1 MAKTKNYDWKFMTK
15 LVIGLFC
22 MFGFRYV
29 CPTWADVTPVG
40 VAAVGIF
47 IGVVLLMSSGFGL
60 LFPSIIGMFAMQMT
74 GFYNSDTIVTG
85 SFGSGT
91 IYQLIIIY
99 ALCQAL
105 LSSGAADVIARW
117 FISRKFTKG
126 RPMLFTFMFLLCAVY
141 VGAVLEIGGVV
152 FYYALLEAICKQLG
166 YDENGKWYKRMVM
179 GVNTCTCVGFP
190 LIPFKGLP
198 LLIFGT
204 LASVLSTL
212 GYTVNYAVYMLS
224 SLALS
229 TVFVTIYVLIM
240 RFVWKVDMSKLKDLD
255 VDQLVGEV
263 KMNRQQAVIS
273 IAFVVAI
280 LYPVI
285 QIFLPADSGFAAWYN
300 SISTGT
306 WFGVILAA
314 LCIIRVDGKPVV
326 NGMKALSEGV
336 DWGIIFSTGMFSL
349 LGSMIS
355 NPDMGIRAWLNGIL
369 SMVVGNMPFPF
380 FLLLIIT
387 ITVVVTNFFSS
398 AATGIIVS
406 TLSAPFLADFA
417 ASIGINPSVVGCA
430 IVSSAMFAYLTMA
443 ASGTSPLFLAHNAVK
458 EDNKLVWGVGSFLI
472 VVFIL
477 ISWMVHTCLAYIL

>member
-1 MAKTKNYDWKFMTK
+1 MAPTKNYDWKFIVK
-15 LVIGLFC
+15 LVVGLFC
-22 MFGFRYV
+22 MFAFRLV
-29 CPTWADVTPVG
+29 CPTWAEVTPVG
-40 VAAVGIF
+40 VSAVGIF
-47 IGVVLLMSSGFGL
+47 IGVVLLMSSGFGM
-60 LFPSIIGMFAMQMT
+60 LFPSIMGMFAMQMT
-74 GFYNSDTIVTG
+74 GFYNSDTIVVG

-117 FISRKFTKG
+117 FISRKFTQG
-126 RPMLFTFMFLLCAVY
+126 RPVLFTFMFLLCAVY

-204 LASVLSTL
+204 LASVLNTL

-224 SLALS
+224 SLVLS
-229 TVFVTIYVLIM
+229 TVYVTIYVLIM

-255 VDQLVGEV
+255 VSKLVGEV
-263 KMNRQQAVIS
+263 KMNRQQSIIS
-273 IAFVVAI
+273 IAFLFAI

-285 QIFLPADSGFAAWYN
+285 QIFLPADAAFTAWYN
-300 SISTGT
+300 TISTGT
-306 WFGVILAA
+306 WFGVVLAV
-314 LCIIRVDGKPVV
+314 LFIIRVDGKPVV

-336 DWGIIFSTGMFSL
+336 DWAIIFSTGMFSL

-355 NPDMGIRAWLNGIL
+355 NPELGIRSWLNTLL
-369 SMVVGNMPFPF
+369 SAVVGNMPFPVF
-380 FLLLIIT
+380 LLII
-387 ITVVVTNFFSS
+387 ISVTVLVTNFFSS

-406 TLSAPFLADFA
+406 TLSAPFLAEFA
-417 ASIGINPSVVGCA
+417 VSLGINPSVVGCA

-443 ASGTSPLFLAHNAVK
+443 ASGISPIFLAHKAVK
-458 EDNKLVWGVGSFLI
+458 DDNKLVWVTGTSLIGVF
-472 VVFIL
+472 VV
-477 ISWMVHTCLAYIL
+477 ISWTVHTCLAYIL